1 MRSRHPIIKTL
12 QRLQWGMARC
22 RLAACLLE
30 LAAVTAQVAGCG
42 LRVAVYKTTEW
53 RSGSGGYLC
62 QLTDCG
68 RPMPAVPLIP
78 LSAAWH
84 GAGIVVPA
92 PLSQSRRLAIRGLAR
107 SPIRLDKQYTCR
119 ASKAVVRSTTQCSAH
134 DGRAVPTIRSRC
146 ARRLSTVEHA
156 DDARHAISNASIDD
170 GVTSVCA
177 LFDPKRALCCRQQ
190 SGTRNTGT
198 TARPENG
205 PPTLPRDRQTG
216 RRQEEAGR
224 RKEG

>member
-30 LAAVTAQVAGCG
+30 LAAVTAQVARCG

-119 ASKAVVRSTTQCSAH
+119 ASKAVVRSTAQCSAH

-146 ARRLSTVEHA
+146 ARRLSTV
-156 DDARHAISNASIDD
+156 
-170 GVTSVCA
+170 
-177 LFDPKRALCCRQQ
+177 
-190 SGTRNTGT
+190 
-198 TARPENG
+198 
-205 PPTLPRDRQTG
+205 
-216 RRQEEAGR
+216 
-224 RKEG
+224 